1 MYQLSFLMAPPAGG
15 AGGQASNP
23 ILSMLPLVLMFVILY
38 FLMIRPQQKKQKEL
52 KKMIAEMKKGDKV
65 VMSGGIHGIIA
76 GMKDNTVL
84 IKVADN
90 VKIEFSKSA
99 VVSVEKG
106 KEGDAE

>member
-1 MYQLSFLMAPPAGG
+1 MFHSIFLMAPPAGG

-38 FLMIRPQQKKQKEL
+38 FLMIRPQQKKAKEL
-52 KKMIAEMKKGDKV
+52 KKMISEMKKGDKV
-65 VMSGGIHGIIA
+65 VTSGGMHGIIA
-76 GMKDNTVL
+76 GMKDDTIL

-99 VVSVEKG
+99 VVAVTKG
-106 KEGDAE
+106 KEGDAD

>member
-1 MYQLSFLMAPPAGG
+1 MAMPGGG
-15 AGGQASNP
+15 AAGQQGNP
-23 ILSMLPLVLMFVILY
+23 ILSMLPLVLMFAILY

-52 KKMIAEMKKGDKV
+52 KKMLSEIKKGDKV
-65 VMSGGIHGIIA
+65 ITSSGIHGIIA
-76 GMKDNTVL
+76 GLKDDSVL